1 MLFQHPRYCA
11 STEVAQLLYIPPGWS
26 EMYSSGGPRRLM
38 RTITIHLVL
47 LECEFSF
54 SEWVSVVLLTSLI
67 AVDVVILLML
77 IFLLQFLFFFIELYS
92 AHLIYAVAM
101 FFDMPISLLYGS
113 LIIWSKYICRQML
126 NLSPVSGLRPPQ
138 TGTGLRLPPDRNR
151 TDI

>member
-11 STEVAQLLYIPPGWS
+11 SNEVAQLLYIPPGWS

-47 LECEFSF
+47 FECEFSF
-54 SEWVSVVLLTSLI
+54 SEWVSVLLTSFI
-67 AVDVVILLML
+67 VVVVVVLLML
-77 IFLLQFLFFFIELYS
+77 IFLLQSFFFFFIELYS

-113 LIIWSKYICRQML
+113 LINIY
-126 NLSPVSGLRPPQ
+126 
-138 TGTGLRLPPDRNR
+138 T
-151 TDI
+151 TDIQITPHPPFQKPPK

>member
-47 LECEFSF
+47 FECEFSF
-54 SEWVSVVLLTSLI
+54 SEWVFCFVDQFYRCCCCYFVDAYISLTI
-67 AVDVVILLML
+67 IY
-77 IFLLQFLFFFIELYS
+77 FFFIELYS

-101 FFDMPISLLYGS
+101 FFDMPILYFTA
-113 LIIWSKYICRQML
+113 
-126 NLSPVSGLRPPQ
+126 LSSCP
-138 TGTGLRLPPDRNR
+138 THTHLPSSPLV
-151 TDI
+151 TPFALFFTP